1 MSDLKIEFNL
11 GDHGW
16 LDICIL
22 EQDKRLTIPASYL
35 SDSIKEMI
43 DSLCIFIEGSSEVIF
58 RFQTEPGEYRFRLK
72 DNGEVCLFEIYE
84 FNTTFSRDE
93 LQDGK
98 CIVSTRIEA
107 DKLINKFYREIFKL
121 KEIEENEFKSR
132 WGYDFPK
139 EAFERFIKDRKNRL
153 KEKTKIK

>member
-11 GDHGW
+11 EDHGW

-22 EQDKRLTIPASYL
+22 EQDKRLTISASYL

-43 DSLCIFIEGSSEVIF
+43 DSLCIFIEGSYEVIF

-72 DNGEVCLFEIYE
+72 NDGEVSLFEIYE
-84 FNTTFSRDE
+84 FNTTFSREE
-93 LQDGK
+93 LQNGK
-98 CIVSTRIEA
+98 CIVSTRIET
-107 DKLINKFYREIFKL
+107 DKLINKFYSEIFKL
-121 KEIEENEFKSR
+121 KEIEANEFKNK

-139 EAFERFIKDRKNRL
+139 EAFGRFIKDRNNRL
-153 KEKTKIK
+153 KEQKENK